1 MDEQKNLQAEN
12 ANTELPE
19 PTKCEDGGGSS
30 NWSST
35 TSGRRDLV
43 GLFRR
48 LGRRSDGCDEIQ
60 RRIAPR
66 RHRSRDCTSS
76 VG

>member
-35 TSGRRDLV
+35 TSGRRDSV

-48 LGRRSDGCDEIQ
+48 LGSRG
-60 RRIAPR
+60 IA
-66 RHRSRDCTSS
+66 
-76 VG
+76 